1 MLDVGREDNEKG
13 IVNQLMNAPYPD
25 GTKQLLE
32 AQREILNPDLMAALD
47 QLITELEQAGNTDV
61 ADHMRQVKN
70 QAETISQGVLT
81 P

>member
-1 MLDVGREDNEKG
+1 
-13 IVNQLMNAPYPD
+13 MNASYPD

-32 AQREILNPDLMAALD
+32 TQRESLSPEFMSALD

-61 ADHMRQVKN
+61 ANHMRQVKS
-70 QAETISQGVLT
+70 QAETISQGILI

>member
-1 MLDVGREDNEKG
+1 
-13 IVNQLMNAPYPD
+13 MNAPYPD

-32 AQREILNPDLMAALD
+32 AQREILNPELMAALD

-61 ADHMRQVKN
+61 ADHVKQVKT
-70 QAETISQGVLT
+70 QAETISQGILT